1 MEMDHSELWAQI
13 GFWTKARLGI
23 VHGTLLRD
31 TDALLFSIP
40 GYGGEDGDPDE
51 AGLEWL
57 LDEEVETERALRR
70 RQFKIRLNGLD
81 LYDIT
86 IGHLDRDTFNWV
98 EDGEE
103 SGVHA
108 DDLDR
113 ALLRLAG
120 LEC

>member
-23 VHGTLLRD
+23 VPGTLLRD
-31 TDALLFSIP
+31 ADALLFSIP
-40 GYGGEDGDPDE
+40 GCEADDGDPGED
-51 AGLEWL
+51 GLEWL
-57 LDEEVETERALRR
+57 LGEELETERALRR

-98 EDGEE
+98 KDGEE
-103 SGVHA
+103 SDVHA
-108 DDLDR
+108 DELSET
-113 ALLRLAG
+113 LLRMAG
-120 LEC
+120 LEG